1 MRESMRTAM
10 WVCVLLGMTLLA
22 LASYRIWE
30 ARESSAPADA
40 LVFESTVID
49 VGNVPLGSTPVEFKI
64 QNTGTS
70 PRRIIGRLEVC
81 SSRVCIG
88 SGQPLDATIAANSS
102 YNLICEL
109 HVQAVGPFES
119 SLDVYLDDFG
129 LRTVTLTVRGVGIAP
144 GSAINGSEL
153 PKKP

>member
-1 MRESMRTAM
+1 MRTAI
-10 WVCVLLGMTLLA
+10 WVCVILA
-22 LASYRIWE
+22 IVGSAPAGYLIWE
-30 ARESSAPADA
+30 ARESSPPADA
-40 LVFESTVID
+40 LVFESTAID
-49 VGNVPLGSTPVEFKI
+49 VGNVPLGSIPVEFKI
-64 QNTGTS
+64 QNAGTS

-109 HVQAVGPFES
+109 HVQSLGPFES

-144 GSAINGSEL
+144 GSAINGSET